1 MPTLSSS
8 NIPTPKSWDEFE
20 DITLSALQIRWSNS
34 ELFRN
39 GRQGQR
45 QDGVD
50 IYGDNSSGNFVG
62 VQCKNTT
69 KGITEKIV
77 MDEINNAESF
87 TPSISELV
95 VATTAGRDARLQKK
109 VRAVSKDR
117 QSNNLFSVSLL
128 FWDDICSDLVEDE
141 DKFFKH
147 YPQFKPK
154 ENKALKH
161 DEELFKELMELLRS
175 NGVIRFLD
183 QNNMA
188 GFAFK
193 DSQLDPIREFYYEWN
208 VPEKEFIEL
217 NLEVIRKSLHEKTEQ
232 YLEIIAT
239 QTWSLNSNLDF
250 RSVPS
255 EWEFEQPDRFK
266 KVVGQLHDLAGEI
279 VVIHG
284 NLIRSAKQYFNT

>member
-1 MPTLSSS
+1 MPTLSNS

-20 DITLSALQIRWSNS
+20 DITLTALQIRWSNS

-50 IYGDNSSGNFVG
+50 IYGNNSSGNFVG
-62 VQCKNTT
+62 VQCKNTIR
-69 KGITEKIV
+69 GITEKIV
-77 MDEINNAESF
+77 MDEIKNAESF
-87 TPSISELV
+87 TPPISELV
-95 VATTAGRDARLQKK
+95 VATTADRDANLQKK
-109 VRAVSKDR
+109 VRNISKDR
-117 QSNNLFSVSLL
+117 QLNNLFTVSLL
-128 FWDDICSDLVEDE
+128 FWNDICNDLVEDE

-147 YPQFKPK
+147 YPQFKLK
-154 ENKALKH
+154 ENKALAH
-161 DEELFKELMELLRS
+161 DENLFKELMELLKS
-175 NGVIRFLD
+175 NGVIRFLE

-188 GFAFK
+188 GFAFQ
-193 DSQLDPIREFYYEWN
+193 DSKLDPIREFYYEWG

-217 NLEVIRKSLHEKTEQ
+217 SLEVIKKSLHDKIEQ

-239 QTWSLNSNLDF
+239 QTWSLNSNLNF

-266 KVVGQLHDLAGEI
+266 KVVGQLHELAGEI
-279 VVIHG
+279 VAIYE
-284 NLIRSAKQYFNT
+284 NLIRSAKKHFNT